1 MDAIYTFS
9 RHLLNTTYDDVP
21 SEVVDVTKKLIMDSL
36 AVGMG
41 GSAKEGVR
49 ELVDILKDWGGKE
62 EASVWVHGGKLPSI
76 SAAQANA
83 TMVHALDYD
92 DTHDDAVLHTGVVA
106 VPTAFALAER
116 MGGVDG
122 KTLITAVAL
131 AVDLTARL
139 CLANTVS
146 MMERGW
152 HYTALHGNLNAAAV
166 AGNLLELDEERLVN
180 AFGLAYHQAGGNLQ
194 CIDDG
199 ALAKRVGPGFSVR
212 NGIMAAL
219 MAQRGITGAT
229 KVLQGRYGLFNVYH
243 RGDYN
248 PEVLTANLGEKFE
261 VVNLSFKPYPCCRH
275 NHPSADAALALVR
288 EHHIDAGDVD
298 SVTASLGKGCMR
310 IVGEPLNAKQNPS
323 NVVDAQFS
331 VTWTIASAIAH
342 GSVGIAEFTP
352 DAIKDDMVLALSHK
366 VTPRADEALNALGVS
381 PAIVEIK
388 TKDGHVYSK
397 RVDTPYGSPQNPMS
411 MDAIA
416 AKLRDCASFAARPIS
431 EENLD
436 KLIQMV
442 SHLEEVSDVRRIVG
456 LLT

>member
-9 RHLLNTTYDDVP
+9 RHLLNTTYDDFP

-92 DTHDDAVLHTGVVA
+92 DTHDDAVLHAGVVA

-152 HYTALHGNLNAAAV
+152 HYTTLHGNLNAAAV

-180 AFGLAYHQAGGNLQ
+180 AFGLAYHQAG
-194 CIDDG
+194 
-199 ALAKRVGPGFSVR
+199 VGR
-212 NGIMAAL
+212 
-219 MAQRGITGAT
+219 
-229 KVLQGRYGLFNVYH
+229 
-243 RGDYN
+243 
-248 PEVLTANLGEKFE
+248 
-261 VVNLSFKPYPCCRH
+261 
-275 NHPSADAALALVR
+275 
-288 EHHIDAGDVD
+288 
-298 SVTASLGKGCMR
+298 
-310 IVGEPLNAKQNPS
+310 
-323 NVVDAQFS
+323 
-331 VTWTIASAIAH
+331 
-342 GSVGIAEFTP
+342 
-352 DAIKDDMVLALSHK
+352 
-366 VTPRADEALNALGVS
+366 
-381 PAIVEIK
+381 
-388 TKDGHVYSK
+388 
-397 RVDTPYGSPQNPMS
+397 
-411 MDAIA
+411 
-416 AKLRDCASFAARPIS
+416 
-431 EENLD
+431 
-436 KLIQMV
+436 
-442 SHLEEVSDVRRIVG
+442 
-456 LLT
+456 